1 MGNNT
6 NLGNDVHQSLYKF
19 EKDSE
24 VKLLKDMIAEERGKR
39 EHGLEEHYKLY
50 AQLQQVVHGLE
61 NEVMKKLKEHR
72 SDQLQIF
79 SNGEEERQRL
89 EKLKM
94 DRAESDT

>member
-1 MGNNT
+1 MNDPQSTQKYPIGLMGNNT

-50 AQLQQVVHGLE
+50 AQLQ
-61 NEVMKKLKEHR
+61 
-72 SDQLQIF
+72 
-79 SNGEEERQRL
+79 
-89 EKLKM
+89 
-94 DRAESDT
+94 